1 MLGKTGNRESGKP
14 MTLIEMPVADTGTGH
29 QSTGLDFTLTVL
41 GSGSSGNCSL
51 VSFGDI
57 HLLIDAGFSAKQI
70 GIRMAA
76 AGFDM
81 EHLTAILVT
90 HEHSDHVKSA
100 HTISRRQKI
109 PVLCTSGTF
118 HASFA
123 EKALY
128 DWVEIKA
135 GIGFDLGK
143 MSIHPIS
150 LPHDAA
156 DPIGFRIECGDRILG
171 HITDFGY
178 PSALVRESLRGCDTL
193 LTEANH
199 DLDLLKDGPYPW
211 SLKQR
216 IASRL
221 GHLSNE
227 SLFEMLPD
235 ILHDGVRHLVLAHLS
250 ETNNNPKMLQMQLKR
265 QLQRLGLPNLPFTIA
280 KQDEPLEP
288 LTI

>member
-1 MLGKTGNRESGKP
+1 MLTQTGHRESQTN
-14 MTLIEMPVADTGTGH
+14 MAYLEMPVAEPASGT
-29 QSTGLDFTLTVL
+29 QATGLDFSLTVL

-70 GIRMAA
+70 GIRMESV
-76 AGFDM
+76 GFKLED
-81 EHLTAILVT
+81 LTAVLVT

-100 HTISRRQKI
+100 HTLSNRLKI
-109 PVLCTSGTF
+109 PILCTPGTF
-118 HASFA
+118 HAAFS
-123 EKALY
+123 EKKVH
-128 DWVEIKA
+128 DWVAIKPGKA
-135 GIGFDLGK
+135 FDLGS
-143 MSIHPIS
+143 MVIHPIS

-156 DPIGFRIECGDRILG
+156 DPLGFRIECDQKVLG

-178 PSALVRESLRGCDTL
+178 ASGLVRESLKGCDLL

-199 DLDLLKDGPYPW
+199 DLDMLKNGPYPW

-235 ILHDGVRHLVLAHLS
+235 ILHEGVQHLVLAHLS
-250 ETNNNPKMLQMQLKR
+250 ETNNNAKMLQAQLKR
-265 QLQRLGLPNLPFTIA
+265 QLRRMGLPNLPFTIA
-280 KQDEPLEP
+280 SQDKPLQP
-288 LTI
+288 LIL

>member
-1 MLGKTGNRESGKP
+1 MLVQTWTGSHQAFMATLETPVVEETTQKP
-14 MTLIEMPVADTGTGH
+14 E
-29 QSTGLDFTLTVL
+29 TGLDFTLTVL

-51 VSFGDI
+51 VSYGDI

-70 GIRMAA
+70 GLRMQAV
-76 AGFDM
+76 GFDM
-81 EHLTAILVT
+81 QDLTAVLVT

-100 HTISRRQKI
+100 HTISNRQKI
-109 PVLCTSGTF
+109 PIITTAGTY
-118 HASFA
+118 HAAFE
-123 EKALY
+123 EKKVY
-128 DWVEIKA
+128 DWVQVKP
-135 GIGFDLGK
+135 GKGFDLGS
-143 MSIHPIS
+143 MAIHPIS

-156 DPIGFRIECGDRILG
+156 DPIGFRIECGNRTLG

-178 PSALVRESLRGCDTL
+178 PSALVRESLKNCDIL

-199 DLDLLKDGPYPW
+199 DLDMLKEGPYPW

-235 ILHDGVRHLVLAHLS
+235 ILHDNLQHLVLAHLS
-250 ETNNNPKMLQMQLKR
+250 DTNNNQKMLHMQLKR
-265 QLQRLGLPNLPFTIA
+265 QLKRQGMPDLPFTIA
-280 KQDEPLEP
+280 QQHEPLKP
-288 LTI
+288 MIL